1 MAVIEKRE
9 RKSGTAYKAVVR
21 LKGHPPQRKTFKRLT
36 DAKLWAQQ
44 AEASIRR
51 GEVQTFNRGRTGK
64 SVGNV
69 VRRYRDEVLPGKAA
83 GTQVTENAY
92 LAFWEQELGRYA
104 LTYVTPEIIDEKLAV
119 LAKSG
124 IDRRKDRSMARAAPA
139 RRRSRRTLKHYRDFL
154 ERLFKQAKR
163 WGWGSANPFEHVN
176 KIGKIKDERNR
187 FLDEEERKALL
198 KCCKD
203 SGNELLYPIVVF
215 ALSTGARKRE
225 ILDLTLD
232 DLDLKRGIATLRDTK
247 NGETR
252 TVPVVHHLHDLMREQ
267 VAAANALYDDL
278 GAPKKGRW
286 LFPRYGGLKPIDI
299 RAPWEKAL
307 ADAKVT
313 DFRFHDLRHST
324 ASYLAMNGASVVEIA
339 DVLGHKTL
347 QMVKRYAHL
356 SESHVKSVVETL
368 NKSLF

>member
-1 MAVIEKRE
+1 MATIEKRE
-9 RKSGTAYKAVVR
+9 RKGGQTFKAIVR
-21 LKGHPPQRKTFKRLT
+21 LKGFPVQRKTFKRLT

-51 GEVQTFNRGRTGK
+51 GELQAFSRTRSGKTVQDAIA
-64 SVGNV
+64 
-69 VRRYRDEVLPGKAA
+69 RYREEVLPEKAP
-83 GTQVTENAY
+83 GTQKTANAY
-92 LAFWEQELGRYA
+92 LTFWDNALGSYSLA
-104 LTYVTPEIIDEKLAV
+104 YVTPELINQKLSE
-119 LAKSG
+119 LSKSVV
-124 IDRRKDRSMARAAPA
+124 DRRKTRDGPRDTPA
-139 RRRSRRTLKHYRDFL
+139 KKLSRRTLKHYRDTL

-163 WGWGSANPFEHVN
+163 WGWSSSTPFEHVN
-176 KIGKIKDERNR
+176 PIGRIKDERDR
-187 FLDEEERKALL
+187 FLSDSERRGLL
-198 KCCKD
+198 KQCQQ
-203 SGNELLYPIVVF
+203 SGNDLLYPIVVF

-225 ILDLTLD
+225 VLDLTLD
-232 DLDLKRGIATLRDTK
+232 DLDLKRGLAVLRDTK

-252 TVPVVHHLHDLMREQ
+252 TVPVVHHLHKLMKQQ
-267 VAAANALYDDL
+267 VARVNAFYDKRE
-278 GAPKKGRW
+278 APKRGRW
-286 LFPRYGGLKPIDI
+286 LFPRADGKAPIDI

-307 ADAKVT
+307 EAASIT

-356 SESHVKSVVETL
+356 SESHVRGVVESL